1 MAFLL
6 RQRSLRGLSVTWPI
20 PGKRPARARASR
32 SHNAVFAGR
41 RMPDRR
47 PRLVLDVGRKLAAI
61 GPAMFHHLLVQT
73 DIHAGAVIAV
83 ARKAEFL
90 REFAWARQAGVDI
103 ELLPSQSDGVSRF

>member
-20 PGKRPARARASR
+20 TAKRPARARASR
-32 SHNAVFAGR
+32 SHDVVFAGR
-41 RMPDRR
+41 RLPDQR
-47 PRLVLDVGRKLAAI
+47 PRLMLDVGRKLAAI
-61 GPAMFHHLLVQT
+61 GRQLAHHLLVQP

-90 REFAWARQAGVDI
+90 REFLSRRQAGV
-103 ELLPSQSDGVSRF
+103 